1 METII
6 RTTSMGSFEGIKED
20 NIQTFKGIP
29 YAITER
35 FQKPV
40 SIDHYDK
47 LVDCTREE
55 QDCYQFNY
63 FRDPQEDFYF
73 QEFTSGKECT
83 HVESPMTLTI
93 TTLENA
99 EKLPVLIF
107 IHGGGFETGYVGE
120 LPFGG
125 CKEYAKRNVIL
136 VSVGYRLNVFS
147 LYENGNYGHLDQ
159 KCAIDWVYRHIE
171 EFGGDPERITLMG
184 QSAGA
189 MSIMNLTYN
198 KETLGNKVKGIIT
211 MSGGGVM
218 PKMAKPLSKEEA
230 APFWERV
237 RNRIPATKEEMYTV
251 PVDKMWNAWYDES
264 RSKDSNPSNVVPG
277 IDGEIIPRLPQDI
290 VKEGADLD
298 VPMMVGITSQD
309 FMAPILHT
317 MAVRYAERNRK
328 MGRSPV
334 YGYFFD
340 RILPGNRFKAFHAAD
355 LWYMFG
361 NMEHSWRPFEK
372 TDYDLSKQMIDYV
385 ANFVKTQNPNGEG
398 LPLWPKLSARKKEFR
413 HLDGK
418 NNGVISQFASLKKT
432 VHTFVKDKGPM

>member
-6 RTTSMGSFEGIKED
+6 KTTSMGTMEGIQD
-20 NIQTFKGIP
+20 GDILTFKGIP
-29 YAITER
+29 YAETKR
-35 FQKPV
+35 FQPPV
-40 SIDHYDK
+40 MIEHYDGV
-47 LVDCTREE
+47 LDCTKEE

-63 FRDPQEDFYF
+63 FRDPSQDFYF

-93 TTLENA
+93 TTVKDK

-125 CKEYAKRNVIL
+125 CQEYAKRDIIL

-159 KCAIDWVYRHIE
+159 KCAVDWIYKHIE
-171 EFGGDPERITLMG
+171 EFGGDPNRMTLMG

-198 KETLGNKVKGIIT
+198 KNTLGNKIKGIIT

-230 APFWERV
+230 AVFWEGV
-237 RNRIPATKEEMYTV
+237 RKRIPATKEEMYTL
-251 PVDKMWNAWYDES
+251 PVDVIWNAWYDES
-264 RSKDSNPSNVVPG
+264 RANYSPRNVVPG
-277 IDGEIIPRLPQDI
+277 IDGEIIPDVPQNI
-290 VKEGADLD
+290 VKKGEDLD
-298 VPMMVGITSQD
+298 VPMMIGVTSQD
-309 FMAPILHT
+309 FMAPILHL
-317 MAVRYAERNRK
+317 MAMNYAKRNNK
-328 MGRSPV
+328 MHRSHV

-340 RILPGNRFKAFHAAD
+340 RTLPGNRFKAFHAAD

-361 NMEHSWRPFEK
+361 NMKHSWRPFEK
-372 TDYDLSKQMIDYV
+372 VDYDLSKQMIDYV

-398 LPLWPKLSARKKEFR
+398 LPNWPYISKENRAYR
-413 HLDGK
+413 HLDGVSE
-418 NNGVISQFASLKKT
+418 GTISALKAFRKT
-432 VHTFVKDKGPM
+432 VYTFTKDKGPM